1 MFRKVFLGRPVVWK
15 GGCLQVRLV
24 QKWETASHACLACNC
39 GWFSNSCLLGITF
52 SFVASTRFSLGRSSM
67 VWSVFKLSPS
77 YCPYSPQKLC
87 FVFSVIFFPSSPSP
101 TQPHRCL
108 PVLTQY
114 LSLLPSQAHWLLTLA
129 QPSLPQWKAETLS
142 HELEIYLGR
151 QREMFS
157 GIRFLFLQTQ

>member
-52 SFVASTRFSLGRSSM
+52 SFVGSTRFSLGRSSM

-87 FVFSVIFFPSSPSP
+87 FVFSVIFFPPPPPPPSLTGVCLSSPSI
-101 TQPHRCL
+101 
-108 PVLTQY
+108 
-114 LSLLPSQAHWLLTLA
+114 SPSSPPRHTDCW
-129 QPSLPQWKAETLS
+129 PSPNRVS
-142 HELEIYLGR
+142 HTGKLKHFHMSSRYISGGR
-151 QREMFS
+151 AKCFW
-157 GIRFLFLQTQ
+157 G

>member
-1 MFRKVFLGRPVVWK
+1 MFASRACAEMRNSFPCLS
-15 GGCLQVRLV
+15 CLQLWMIFKFLSSWHHFLICGIDALFTWEIFNGLV
-24 QKWETASHACLACNC
+24 SFQAFSIILSLLTLKAMFCLFCD
-39 GWFSNSCLLGITF
+39 
-52 SFVASTRFSLGRSSM
+52 
-67 VWSVFKLSPS
+67 
-77 YCPYSPQKLC
+77 
-87 FVFSVIFFPSSPSP
+87 FFPSSPSP

-129 QPSLPQWKAETLS
+129 QPSLPHWKAETLS

-151 QREMFS
+151 QREMGLFS